1 MHVNP
6 LLHLTYAER
15 TMMHVHMH
23 THWQSCGDPAPPS
36 RHSETPPRDAVAD
49 QAGQGVARATSAGPT
64 PAAMPA
70 VAPLWEELF
79 MGLSPALA
87 ADPDVVN
94 CALAP
99 RLESVRTAREF
110 TKLTLNR
117 WGLGDLFDD
126 IALVT
131 SELVTNA
138 LRHALAN
145 GSPQEQRTSYWGR
158 RGAVGAGPITRQ
170 LNGGSSEARPAE
182 VPSPL
187 IRLSLVRRSPQVVC
201 AVSDPSSAGPVTREP
216 DWIAESGRGLHLV
229 DSFSQSWGWHPVAA
243 GKVVWALFELPEDED
258 ELRYLESD
266 DDERQRQ
273 GA

>member
-1 MHVNP
+1 
-6 LLHLTYAER
+6 
-15 TMMHVHMH
+15 MHVHMH
-23 THWQSCGDPAPPS
+23 THWQSCGEPAPPS
-36 RHSETPPRDAVAD
+36 RHSEPPPRHPFGDAAES
-49 QAGQGVARATSAGPT
+49 GVARATPAGQT
-64 PAAMPA
+64 SAAMPA
-70 VAPLWEELF
+70 APLWEELF

-87 ADPDVVN
+87 TDPDVVN

-138 LRHALAN
+138 LRHALAAA
-145 GSPQEQRTSYWGR
+145 SVPEQRTSTWGK
-158 RGAVGAGPITRQ
+158 RGTSPGTSTPGPITQ
-170 LNGGSSEARPAE
+170 KFGEAAQSPA
-182 VPSPL
+182 PL

-201 AVSDPSSAGPVTREP
+201 AVSDPSSSGPVTREP
-216 DWIAESGRGLHLV
+216 DWVAESGRGLHLV

-243 GKVVWALFELPEDED
+243 GKVVWALFELEGTGSFQEAG
-258 ELRYLESD
+258 ETQNERRY
-266 DDERQRQ
+266 Q
-273 GA
+273 GE

>member
-1 MHVNP
+1 
-6 LLHLTYAER
+6 
-15 TMMHVHMH
+15 
-23 THWQSCGDPAPPS
+23 
-36 RHSETPPRDAVAD
+36 
-49 QAGQGVARATSAGPT
+49 
-64 PAAMPA
+64 
-70 VAPLWEELF
+70 

-87 ADPDVVN
+87 TDPDVVN

-138 LRHALAN
+138 LRHALAAA
-145 GSPQEQRTSYWGR
+145 SVPEQRTSAWGK
-158 RGAVGAGPITRQ
+158 RGVSSPGPITQ
-170 LNGGSSEARPAE
+170 KFGGDTPQSPT
-182 VPSPL
+182 PL

-201 AVSDPSSAGPVTREP
+201 AVSDPSSSGPVTREP
-216 DWIAESGRGLHLV
+216 DWVAESGRGLHLV

-243 GKVVWALFELPEDED
+243 GKVVWALFELDGAASFGDAEGEQT
-258 ELRYLESD
+258 ERRY
-266 DDERQRQ
+266 Q
-273 GA
+273 GE